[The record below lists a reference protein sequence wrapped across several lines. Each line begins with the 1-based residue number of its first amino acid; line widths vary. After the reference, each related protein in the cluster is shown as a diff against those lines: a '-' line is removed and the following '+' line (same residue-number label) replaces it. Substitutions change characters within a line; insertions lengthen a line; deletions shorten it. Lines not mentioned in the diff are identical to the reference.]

1 LIGIVVSGLD
11 AKLFSD
17 YLGVA
22 PQNIN
27 FGIKVN
33 YLKSLIEMIPTGQDL
48 LNNKNNI
55 SNLSKEEQ
63 IKEIK
68 KYIIQVRT

>member
-1 LIGIVVSGLD
+1 MIGIVVSGLD

-33 YLKSLIEMIPTGQDL
+33 YLKSLIEMIPNGQDL